1 MNKTSIDI
9 YENEI
14 NMNNNTNYLN
24 KSQISQNNENYVNQ
38 YGLEEEKI
46 EDNNQKL
53 YLEKYKYYISNLNTQ
68 LQIIFIFK
76 VHFK

>member
-24 KSQISQNNENYVNQ
+24 KSQVSQNNENYANQ

-68 LQIIFIFK
+68 L
-76 VHFK
+76 